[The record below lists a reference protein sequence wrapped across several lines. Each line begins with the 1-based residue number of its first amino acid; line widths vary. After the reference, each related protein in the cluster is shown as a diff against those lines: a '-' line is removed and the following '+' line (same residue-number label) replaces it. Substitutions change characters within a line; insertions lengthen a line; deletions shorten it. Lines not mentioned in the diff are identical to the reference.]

1 MEKIKLDKFIEII
14 NNGNVFDFH
23 NGYQTDDNR
32 LIIRKNLF
40 DTVIDFKSDDGWY
53 DYEIML
59 SFTDIN
65 DISTYKLL
73 SYYEDYDYA
82 SDPPF
87 ESRPAITES
96 TVERSIRVILSEF
109 KIF

>member
-1 MEKIKLDKFIEII
+1 MGKNNFKKFIEII
-14 NNGNVFDFH
+14 NNGSVFDFCK
-23 NGYQTDDNR
+23 GYQSDSNR

-40 DTVIDFKSDDGWY
+40 NTEIDFKHNDGWY
-53 DYEIML
+53 DYVIMIT
-59 SFTDIN
+59 FTDID

-87 ESRPAITES
+87 ESRPAVIES
-96 TVERSIRVILSEF
+96 TLENAMNVIINEF
-109 KIF
+109 